1 MSSIAASPPDFR
13 AVFEWAPDNYL
24 VLSPA
29 LVIVAVSDAYL
40 RATLTSREQV
50 VGRALFE
57 VFPDNPDDP
66 AATGVANLRASLER
80 VLRTRAPDA
89 MAVQKY
95 DIPRPESQ
103 GGGFEER
110 HWSPVNSPVLDAA
123 GAVSYIIHRVE
134 DVTELVRLTEATS
147 RETRVADALRTKA
160 AAMEAEILRRAQQL
174 QLANEELRQREDV
187 LERFFTLSVDMLAI
201 ASVDGYFKRLSPAF
215 DILGYS
221 RDELLRQPFLEL
233 VHPDDRVATVTE
245 VERLA
250 RGVTTIGFENRYRCR
265 DGSYRWLAWSTSPDA
280 SGNLYAVARDVTD
293 QKRTEEQLRKAV
305 AVAEQANRELEAQQN
320 ELLAQGEELLAQGR
334 ELEQKNRAV
343 ERANRLKSEF
353 LANMSH
359 ELRTPLNSIIGFSDL
374 LLTDPEEA
382 PNPRRRRQLQDIL
395 HSGHHLLSLIND
407 ILDLS
412 KIEAGEMRIECERV
426 GAQAALDEAL
436 VFINPIAN
444 AKSCTLRQLGRT
456 DGVVLADRGRLR
468 QVLLNLLS
476 NAVKFGPEGSAISV
490 EAIVRERHVEFAVRD
505 QGPGIA
511 ETLLPRLFEP
521 FVQGESPFVK
531 RHQGTGLGLAISKR
545 LVEMQGGA
553 VWLERTEGG
562 GSCFRFTIPRAG
574 DVPVSTAHAQPRVVL
589 VEDDPNEARALAE
602 LIRAEGYEAVTVTKG
617 TDALTLAMDL
627 HPVAVVINPATAD
640 RDGITILDALG
651 RRAETRDIPV
661 IATTAPHATAYVPK
675 PIDGGAFAADLRR
688 IVGSHG
694 ASPRARVLVIDDD
707 PRVGSLLSAILEPEG
722 YHVDVATAGTEGIE
736 RARSETPDVVIVDI
750 MMPDISGLEVI
761 DILAADQRTRGT
773 PILVLTAADLTDAER
788 ARIRARSMAI
798 AAKGNV
804 TRAEIVAAIRRATTG
819 ATPLRSSGPRSSATV
834 LVVDDHDLN
843 RELARTI
850 LERLGYQVLLAGDG
864 VEGLE
869 MARAS
874 KPDLIL
880 LDMMMPRMDGYAAAR
895 ALKADGA
902 TASIPIIALT
912 ALAMRGDEQ
921 KAVAAGV
928 DAYLT
933 KPIDREALARSV
945 ARFVLQRRGGQS

>member
-1 MSSIAASPPDFR
+1 MKSIATNPPDFR
-13 AVFEWAPDNYL
+13 AVLESAPDNYL

-29 LVIVAVSDAYL
+29 LIIVAVSDAYL
-40 RATLTSREQV
+40 RATLTKRVDV
-50 VGRALFE
+50 VGRPLFE

-80 VLRTRAPDA
+80 VLRTREPDA

-110 HWSPVNSPVLDAA
+110 HWSPVNSPVLDTA

-174 QLANEELRQREDV
+174 QLANEELRQREEV

-201 ASVDGYFKRLSPAF
+201 ANVDGYFKRLSPAF
-215 DILGYS
+215 DVLGYS
-221 RDELLRQPFLEL
+221 HDEILRRPFLEL
-233 VHPDDRVATVTE
+233 VHPDDRAATVAE
-245 VERLA
+245 VEKLA
-250 RGVTTIGFENRYRCR
+250 RGLTTISFENRYRCR
-265 DGSYRWLAWSTSPDA
+265 DGSYRWFAWSSSPDA

-293 QKRTEEQLRKAV
+293 QKRTEEQLRKAIV
-305 AVAEQANRELEAQQN
+305 VAEHANRELEAQQS
-320 ELLAQGEELLAQGR
+320 ELLAQGEELLAQSR

-374 LLTDPEEA
+374 LLTDPEETVS
-382 PNPRRRRQLQDIL
+382 PRRQRHLQDIL
-395 HSGHHLLSLIND
+395 HSGKHLLALIND

-412 KIEAGEMRIECERV
+412 KIEAGELRIERESV
-426 GAQAALDEAL
+426 SAQGAIDEAL
-436 VFINPIAN
+436 AFIDPIAVARN
-444 AKSCTLRQLGRT
+444 CKLRQEGRT
-456 DGVVLADRGRLR
+456 DEVVLADRGRLR
-468 QVLLNLLS
+468 QVFLNLLS

-490 EAIVRERHVEFAVRD
+490 EAIVHERQVEFAVRD
-505 QGPGIA
+505 QGPGIDEA
-511 ETLLPRLFEP
+511 LLPRLFEP

-553 VWLERTEGG
+553 IWLDRTDGCG
-562 GSCFRFTIPRAG
+562 ACFRFTLPRAAS
-574 DVPVSTAHAQPRVVL
+574 VPMQAVHARSRVVL
-589 VEDDPNEARALAE
+589 VEDDPVEARALAE
-602 LIRAEGYEAVTVTKG
+602 LIGAEGHEVVTVTNG
-617 TDALTLAMDL
+617 TDAVTLATAL
-627 HPVAVVINPATAD
+627 RPVAVVINPATTH
-640 RDGITILDALG
+640 RDGITILDALR
-651 RRAETRDIPV
+651 RRAETREIPV
-661 IATTAPHATAYVPK
+661 IATTAPHAAYVPK
-675 PIDGGAFAADLRR
+675 PLDGAAFVVALRR
-688 IVGSHG
+688 IVGENG
-694 ASPRARVLVIDDD
+694 ASPRARVLVIDDE
-707 PRVGSLLSAILEPEG
+707 PRVGSLLSSILAPEG
-722 YHVDVATAGTEGIE
+722 YHVDVATAGAEGLE
-736 RARSETPDVVIVDI
+736 MARREAPDVVIVDI
-750 MMPDISGLEVI
+750 MMPDTSGFDVI
-761 DILAADQRTRGT
+761 DALAADERTRGT
-773 PILVLTAADLTDAER
+773 PILVLTAADLSDAER
-788 ARIRARSMAI
+788 VRIRARSMAI

-804 TRAEIVAAIRRATTG
+804 TRAEIVAAIRRATIG
-819 ATPLRSSGPRSSATV
+819 VAPLESASIGSSATV

-869 MARAS
+869 KARAS
-874 KPDLIL
+874 QPDLIL
-880 LDMMMPRMDGYAAAR
+880 LDLMMPRMDGYATAR
-895 ALKADGA
+895 ALRADA
-902 TASIPIIALT
+902 VTASIPIIALT

-933 KPIDREALARSV
+933 KPIDRATLARSV
-945 ARFVLQRRGGQS
+945 ARLIRRPRAGQ